1 MTRAATAGS
10 ALGIAVVV
18 GRDGS
23 APWRTA
29 RVAVMGMIGA
39 ALLYDARGHGR
50 SDGRAMD
57 FGWYGDEDIAGAT
70 AFLSD
75 QSDVDADRIA
85 AVGMS
90 MGGEQAIGAAATNTD
105 IRAVVAEGSTN
116 RVASDRGGCPT
127 SSGSAAPS
135 RSASTG

>member
-18 GRDGS
+18 DRDGS

-39 ALLYDARGHGR
+39 ALLYDARG

-90 MGGEQAIGAAATNTD
+90 MGGEQAIGAAATNMD